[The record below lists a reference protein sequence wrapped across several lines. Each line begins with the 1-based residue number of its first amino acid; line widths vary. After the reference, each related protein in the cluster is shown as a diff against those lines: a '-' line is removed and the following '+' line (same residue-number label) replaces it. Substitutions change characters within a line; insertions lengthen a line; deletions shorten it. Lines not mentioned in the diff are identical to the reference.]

1 MTNLIT
7 SDQKRLIIGMGQTG
21 LSCARFLS
29 AKGMSF
35 DLSDTR
41 QSLPNQSQI
50 ASEFPTSQIFN
61 GGFSDTLTGEFLS
74 QYQELI
80 VSPGIAIAEPAI
92 AFAQQQGSRVRGD
105 VDLFAEFV
113 NKPIIAITGSNGKST
128 VTTLVGEILAAAG
141 HKPAVCGNIGI
152 PVLDVLLKDDNYQ
165 CYVVELSSFQLETTH
180 HLSATV
186 ACVLNLSEDHMDRYS
201 SMMAYHQ
208 AKHRIFNGCKSVVVN
223 REDPLTQPLTST
235 SMPTRSFGLT
245 MADNPVAA
253 KHQYAISADNYLVFQ
268 QENILPVEQL
278 KIKGRH
284 NQLNALAA
292 MALVDSLP
300 SDFNVGRFQLQ
311 QALTHFTGLPHR
323 CAWVAEQKGVNY
335 FNDSKGTNVGST
347 LAAINGLAFGDK
359 KIILIAGGV
368 GKDQDFTD
376 LAETCQQHVK
386 QVQLFGRDAS
396 VIATTFATTIGSQSA
411 LTQTSELAVT
421 TEQSET
427 LEQAL
432 EKARTVAKAG
442 DIILFSPACASFD
455 QFSNYVQRGEFFE
468 QLVKTGGQHEF

>member
-21 LSCARFLS
+21 LSCARFLT

-35 DLSDTR
+35 DLCDTR
-41 QSLPNQSQI
+41 QSLPNQSAI
-50 ASEFPTSQIFN
+50 AAEFSSSQIFN
-61 GGFSDTLTGEFLS
+61 GDFTDTLTGEFLS

-105 VDLFAEFV
+105 VDLFAEYV
-113 NKPIIAITGSNGKST
+113 KKPIIAITGSNGKST
-128 VTTLVGEILAAAG
+128 VTTLVGDILTAAG

-152 PVLDVLLKDDNYQ
+152 PVLDVLLQDENYH

-180 HLSATV
+180 NLSAAV

-208 AKHRIFNGCKSVVVN
+208 AKHRIFSGCKSVVVN
-223 REDPLTQPLTST
+223 REDPLTQPLTSS

-268 QENILPVEQL
+268 QDKILPVEQL

-284 NQLNALAA
+284 NHLNALAA
-292 MALVDSLP
+292 IALVESLP
-300 SDFNVGRFQLQ
+300 TDFKVSERQLQ
-311 QALTHFTGLPHR
+311 QALTQFAGLPHR

-347 LAAINGLAFGDK
+347 LAAINGLAGDDK

-368 GKDQDFTD
+368 GKDQDFTA
-376 LAETCQQHVK
+376 LAKVCQQQVK
-386 QVQLFGRDAS
+386 NVQLFGRDATA
-396 VIATTFATTIGSQSA
+396 IATTFITNPTLDKKLEQAITTG
-411 LTQTSELAVT
+411 
-421 TEQSET
+421 QSET
-427 LEQAL
+427 LAQAL
-432 EKARTVAKAG
+432 VNAKAVAEAG

-468 QLVKTGGQHEF
+468 QLVKAGGQYES